1 MNKINEYK
9 KKINWNV
16 WKDITSLKRPIKK
29 EEEKKDN
36 YEH

>member
-1 MNKINEYK
+1 MNKIDEYK

-16 WKDITSLKRPIKK
+16 WEDITSLKRPIKK

-36 YEH
+36 YEY